1 MTNILVDILDL
12 LLVNLLLCLFGLQCK
27 FLLFKLLMVFNLLR
41 IVLLLQVLSV
51 ELKLFSNAL
60 KRMCLDGLIIQLVP
74 AEAWLLRLLM
84 KIAEAHDLLRDLFEI
99 LLLVLDKLLV
109 VIDLCLAVSYLIVQ
123 AL

>member
-1 MTNILVDILDL
+1 
-12 LLVNLLLCLFGLQCK
+12 
-27 FLLFKLLMVFNLLR
+27 MVFNLLR

-84 KIAEAHDLLRDLFEI
+84 KIGEAHDLLRDLFEI